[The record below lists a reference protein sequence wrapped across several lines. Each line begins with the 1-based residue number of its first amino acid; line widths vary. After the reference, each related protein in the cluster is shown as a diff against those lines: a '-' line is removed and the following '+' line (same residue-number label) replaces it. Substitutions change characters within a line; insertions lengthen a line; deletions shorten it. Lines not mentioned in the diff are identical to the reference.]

1 MFLCEHLKDLLA
13 TPAAEL
19 VRVFRTGEGESL
31 LAKRKAA
38 EIAELCEGVHLL
50 MGAERFDVSDDAP
63 AVQDIDGCCKGRLP
77 AVRNSVAELFEK
89 GPF

>member
-1 MFLCEHLKDLLA
+1 MPFRKHLEHLLA
-13 TPAAEL
+13 AFAAKG
-19 VRVFRTGEGESL
+19 VRVFRRGESESL

-38 EIAELCEGVHLL
+38 EIAELCGGVHLL

-63 AVQDIDGCCKGRLP
+63 AVQDIDGSRQGRLP